1 MYILYRFLVGV
12 LFLFGVRLLVG
23 VLILFGVLF
32 GVLFLLGVSIV
43 ILKYL
48 SRYKLRILLLS
59 VLEISF
65 LESFSLFFAD
75 STIIEWLLL
84 EFGIGVF
91 DKFYVD

>member
-75 STIIEWLLL
+75 STLPVSSSVRLSDPTN
-84 EFGIGVF
+84 VRNA
-91 DKFYVD
+91 